1 MRLSQSLTIAI
12 CISSLVC
19 ASGQTESRSA
29 LMPENAWHQ
38 ISQYFADSTKPTGSW
53 QPSKR
58 DLDALE
64 SHLAAISKLKSE
76 GGIRGARIPHP
87 ELSHRQYF
95 AIIVSGKRLI
105 FINAFQFDNDP
116 SSLWRQQLYVIG
128 DSGRSVWRVLY
139 DPGTGEFSHLNTNG
153 VG

>member
-1 MRLSQSLTIAI
+1 MRLSQSLTIAV

-38 ISQYFADSTKPTGSW
+38 ISDYFANSTKPTGSW
-53 QPSKR
+53 SPSKT

-64 SHLAAISKLKSE
+64 GRLAEISKLKSE
-76 GGIRGARIPHP
+76 GGIRGARILHP

-95 AIIVSGKRLI
+95 AVVAGGKKLI

-116 SSLWRQQLYVIG
+116 SPLWRTQLYVIG
-128 DSGRSVWRVLY
+128 DGGRSVWRVHY
-139 DPGTGEFSHLNTNG
+139 DPKTGEFSHLNTNG